1 MEFKIGIKINDVLL
15 PRDRNLLNVVMFGLA
30 EPLTYTADKI
40 HKQEVANY
48 IVLALADKVSSI
60 HKKIIEYII
69 IIPQHDLQT
78 KYCCTPQC
86 MCIHSS
92 HAHGQLCLHELFGM

>member
-48 IVLALADKVSSI
+48 IMLALADKVSS
-60 HKKIIEYII
+60 KIIEYVI
-69 IIPQHDLQT
+69 IIPQHDYRPST
-78 KYCCTPQC
+78 
-86 MCIHSS
+86 
-92 HAHGQLCLHELFGM
+92 AA